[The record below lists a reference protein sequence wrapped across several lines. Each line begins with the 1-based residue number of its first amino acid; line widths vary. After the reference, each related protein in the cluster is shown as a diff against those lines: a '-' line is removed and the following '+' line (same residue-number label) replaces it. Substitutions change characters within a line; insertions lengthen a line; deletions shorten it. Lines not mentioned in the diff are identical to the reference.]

1 MNINFGSGFG
11 NPMMGNAGF
20 GGPGWPFTN
29 GFGNGFP
36 NTGMNA
42 GFFTPNGHPQ
52 GSHQTHPMN
61 NNFTLNGMNQTY
73 NFDINQGTI
82 HLNGQNNQ
90 IHIRVNTGFLNISGM
105 NNHVVV
111 YRNEGRLS
119 VTGMNHMVRVL
130 EETPSSTVH
139 SMGMNIQIQQ
149 PSRQHQQ
156 HPQHQQNPHQHR
168 HHQINQTQQDRRD
181 MDEEEPRN
189 TSTEPQRNQPR
200 ENSNRQPRAQRIHLG
215 SPQGMMN
222 GLLGGIFGPGGIFAQ
237 AFQGTRHR
245 QHVHEHHHH
254 HQNHQ
259 PQAGRTGEVHAD
271 RIISGTGAVIPIEMI
286 QGPSESSIFNCPICC
301 EDGDKMNADVCV
313 VECLHWYHFDCLSE
327 WLKKAKDCPTC
338 RVEVTTVL
346 KVSPRPSS
354 APPSRETSAPIQPNQ
369 SAPRLQ

>member
-1 MNINFGSGFG
+1 MNINFGPGFG

-20 GGPGWPFTN
+20 GAPGWPFTN

-36 NTGMNA
+36 NPGMNA
-42 GFFTPNGHPQ
+42 GFFAPNGHPQ
-52 GSHQTHPMN
+52 GPHQTHPMN
-61 NNFTLNGMNQTY
+61 NNFSFNGMNQTY

-90 IHIRVNTGFLNISGM
+90 IHVRVNTGFLNISGM

-119 VTGMNHMVRVL
+119 ISGMNHMVRVL

-139 SMGMNIQIQQ
+139 SMGMNIQVQQ

-156 HPQHQQNPHQHR
+156 QQQVPHQHR
-168 HHQINQTQQDRRD
+168 HHQTNQAQQARRD
-181 MDEEEPRN
+181 SDQEEPRN
-189 TSTEPQRNQPR
+189 TSTEPQQNQQR
-200 ENSNRQPRAQRIHLG
+200 WNSNRHPRAQRIHLG

-222 GLLGGIFGPGGIFAQ
+222 GLLGGIFGPGGVFAQ

-245 QHVHEHHHH
+245 QHAHQHHH
-254 HQNHQ
+254 HQ
-259 PQAGRTGEVHAD
+259 PQAGTTGQVHAD
-271 RIISGTGAVIPIEMI
+271 RILSGTGAIIPIEMI

-301 EDGDKMNADVCV
+301 EDGDKVNADVCV

-338 RVEVTTVL
+338 RVEVTAVL
-346 KVSPRPSS
+346 KVSPRP
-354 APPSRETSAPIQPNQ
+354 TSAPIPQNHEPSRPQ
-369 SAPRLQ
+369 